1 MELDCGCR
9 LDQETMTTE
18 NINKKELKE
27 ILKELKKEILD
38 EVDFLIN
45 KRLGKFETREG
56 LFEIMTNQTESAEK
70 PLNAYDVLKKFC
82 NECGNPLVTESQK
95 LTLTCA
101 NCKLNVIAKHVTD
114 KALKEEAK

>member
-1 MELDCGCR
+1 
-9 LDQETMTTE
+9 MT
-18 NINKKELKE
+18 
-27 ILKELKKEILD
+27 D
-38 EVDFLIN
+38 
-45 KRLGKFETREG
+45 
-56 LFEIMTNQTESAEK
+56 QTESAGK

-114 KALKEEAK
+114 RSLKKLYHDGKTGEHECGLICLNNNLYNGAVF